1 MKNRLKELR
10 IAKGWSDADLAL
22 ELWISAETV
31 RAIEAGKYE
40 PPLSLAIEIARL
52 LGQTVE
58 AIFLCQDQ
66 SRKED
71 EP

>member
-52 LGQTVE
+52 LGQPVE

-66 SRKED
+66 SQEGR
-71 EP
+71 